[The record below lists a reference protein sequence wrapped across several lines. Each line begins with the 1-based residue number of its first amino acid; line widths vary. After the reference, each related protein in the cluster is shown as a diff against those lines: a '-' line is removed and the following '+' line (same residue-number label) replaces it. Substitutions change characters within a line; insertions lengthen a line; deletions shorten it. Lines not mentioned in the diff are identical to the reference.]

1 MLAIG
6 FVYKPQMLRLASI
19 WSNPRKRR
27 RFDMVVFAV
36 MAVILGITV
45 ATALFMGSIGIP
57 IMSFMYGVNFER
69 FRNLALLMIAA
80 GGITAAIDF
89 LYAIITVL
97 RRQDDVM
104 KLYLIAFAASVVA
117 PLILV
122 ATLKLM
128 GAVLSYLLVMLLL
141 LVLLVLEYINIR
153 RAITRERNPFG

>member
-1 MLAIG
+1 
-6 FVYKPQMLRLASI
+6 
-19 WSNPRKRR
+19 
-27 RFDMVVFAV
+27 MVVFAV

-69 FRNLALLMIAA
+69 FRNHALLMIAA